1 MITIKD
7 LDASDCLHLILL
19 ADMWNVYE
27 LKSEIYDGTKFDGE
41 TFQALVAAAIES
53 CGGYKTLFLDYCG
66 KLLADNKDHVEQLT
80 VVQTEHVVRAIVE
93 KNRKQGFPMARS
105 LELILYVAVNYPA
118 STCLVSLALE
128 TFGPQFTDLSGQYLH
143 ITENY
148 DIIFQYLSRMT
159 KYVFSQTTFTCSE
172 DLWMR
177 LLRNFCRVSGNSQ
190 KIEDLCSIVINHV
203 LSSLG
208 PINLKTPL
216 VLPSFWSYT
225 SVQIRKFIYTTRLT
239 RSYVDM
245 SIIEGYVSSEMESE
259 QIFSSCDVLVV
270 LRNFLPHNAI
280 IEKIPR
286 IIMYILQKYVS
297 INYEVLSIALEKPE
311 VDLEKVYEE
320 LLSGHPY
327 FLVMEDGMDNS
338 EFMKRVLKFEYMV
351 ELLRA
356 MRESKEMKRS
366 GKKKFIK
373 TCK

>member
-1 MITIKD
+1 VT
-7 LDASDCLHLILL
+7 
-19 ADMWNVYE
+19 
-27 LKSEIYDGTKFDGE
+27 
-41 TFQALVAAAIES
+41 
-53 CGGYKTLFLDYCG
+53 
-66 KLLADNKDHVEQLT
+66 
-80 VVQTEHVVRAIVE
+80 
-93 KNRKQGFPMARS
+93 
-105 LELILYVAVNYPA
+105 YPA

-366 GKKKFIK
+366 GKKKIY
-373 TCK
+373 